1 MTENNTEHNSLSTS
15 SKSVG
20 KPTLVWLCLLVL
32 FIAIIAGMSFVY
44 NQYRL
49 QKDILANM
57 EEQLENKIATLSL
70 EQDVL
75 SKEVEQQLISQQTQ
89 VQQGLDDLASRVDS
103 NATKLLALSSVNRDD
118 WKLAEINYLL
128 RMADYRVLMEK
139 DNVNALALAMS
150 ADEVLSSLDQTGL
163 QQIRKILA
171 EEIAV
176 MKMAGRVDREGIY
189 MQISALANQI
199 EAIPF
204 VQPLAELGEP
214 EEIEPVIESTSF
226 KQKAKDFFREIWLK
240 LKPDLRVHNHGIEIN
255 AILPPAE
262 QTYLRQNLRLMME
275 QAQAALL
282 RGEEEIYKDS
292 LIKAKNW
299 INQYYQLNQQSKIIL
314 DEIRLLEQEN
324 IAPEYNNFENSR
336 AALNDFIVRQQ
347 KSAVRRGVR

>member
-1 MTENNTEHNSLSTS
+1 MTENKIQPNSLPTRS
-15 SKSVG
+15 SNIRRA
-20 KPTLVWLCLLVL
+20 TLVWLCLFIL
-32 FIAIIAGMSFVY
+32 FVGIVAGMSFVY
-44 NQYRL
+44 RQYVL
-49 QKDILANM
+49 QKDILSNM
-57 EEQLENKIATLSL
+57 EEQLENKVAALSL

-75 SKEVEQQLISQQTQ
+75 AKEIEQHLVSQQTQ
-89 VQQGLDDLASRVDS
+89 VQQALDEMASRVDS

-139 DNVNALALAMS
+139 DNVNALALATS
-150 ADEVLSSLDQTGL
+150 ADEILASLDQTGL

-176 MKMAGRVDREGIY
+176 MKMAGRVDREGLY

-199 EAIPF
+199 DAIPF
-204 VQPLAELGEP
+204 VQPLAEAIEP
-214 EEIEPVIESTSF
+214 EPTEEVLPQTLKEKTEGVF
-226 KQKAKDFFREIWLK
+226 YQIWLK
-240 LKPDLRVHNHGIEIN
+240 IKPDIRVYNHGKEIN
-255 AILPPAE
+255 AILPPGE

-282 RGEEEIYKDS
+282 RGEGEIYKDA
-292 LIKAKNW
+292 LIKAQNW

-314 DEIRLLEQEN
+314 DEIRLLAQET

-336 AALNDFIVRQQ
+336 SALNEYIVRQQ
-347 KSAVRRGVR
+347 KAAARRGVR